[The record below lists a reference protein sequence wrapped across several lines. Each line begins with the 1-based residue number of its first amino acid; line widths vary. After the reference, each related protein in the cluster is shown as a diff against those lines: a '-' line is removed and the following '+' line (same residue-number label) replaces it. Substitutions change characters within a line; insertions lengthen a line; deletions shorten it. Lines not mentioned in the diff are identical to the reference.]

1 MNVHTQFSVQLS
13 QPQDTGSA
21 RVSIGESPNPEE
33 EDEEDL
39 GVG

>member
-1 MNVHTQFSVQLS
+1 MNGRTELPVQPS
-13 QPQDTGSA
+13 QPQDTWAAG
-21 RVSIGESPNPEE
+21 VSVGEPPDPEE